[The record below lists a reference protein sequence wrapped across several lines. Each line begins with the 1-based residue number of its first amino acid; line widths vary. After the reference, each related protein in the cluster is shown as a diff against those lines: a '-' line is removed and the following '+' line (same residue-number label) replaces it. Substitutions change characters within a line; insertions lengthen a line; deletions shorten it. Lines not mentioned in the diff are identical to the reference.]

1 MTVGERSHTGTC
13 TGTCTGVLGDRSS
26 RDHCLDRTTKMFQGM
41 CRELTTNQGLP
52 ISIETEERFIYDE
65 LLFMHHHSA
74 NLGYI
79 HIHECEY
86 KNMQPK
92 CCIKH
97 FFDFAHAYTYKIFYM
112 LNLCILVYTVCVLI
126 IYLLNFNARSVP
138 VIGL

>member
-52 ISIETEERFIYDE
+52 ISFETEERCIYDE
-65 LLFMHHHSA
+65 LVLCITKLQTF
-74 NLGYI
+74 GYS

-86 KNMQPK
+86 KNTQPK
-92 CCIKH
+92 SGQMLYKT
-97 FFDFAHAYTYKIFYM
+97 FFFFILPM
-112 LNLCILVYTVCVLI
+112 LIHTKYFVCLI
-126 IYLLNFNARSVP
+126 CVF
-138 VIGL
+138 